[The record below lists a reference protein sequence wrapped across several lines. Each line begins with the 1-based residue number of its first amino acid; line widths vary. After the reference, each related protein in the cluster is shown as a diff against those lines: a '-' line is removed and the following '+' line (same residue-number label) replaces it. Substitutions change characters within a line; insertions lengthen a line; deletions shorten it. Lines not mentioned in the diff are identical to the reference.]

1 MVSPQAHLFLCL
13 STAERRSAEVFIL
26 FSFRL
31 WLMFLQRYDALSLLA
46 PPKIAMTTDSIIVDV
61 TADATK
67 ANQAEPDLGIE
78 LESSS
83 EEVNFTKE
91 DLEAEV

>member
-1 MVSPQAHLFLCL
+1 
-13 STAERRSAEVFIL
+13 
-26 FSFRL
+26 
-31 WLMFLQRYDALSLLA
+31 MFLQRYDALSLLA
-46 PPKIAMTTDSIIVDV
+46 PPKIAMTTESIVVDV
-61 TADATK
+61 AADATK

-91 DLEAEV
+91 DLEAEVWAILYAYYN